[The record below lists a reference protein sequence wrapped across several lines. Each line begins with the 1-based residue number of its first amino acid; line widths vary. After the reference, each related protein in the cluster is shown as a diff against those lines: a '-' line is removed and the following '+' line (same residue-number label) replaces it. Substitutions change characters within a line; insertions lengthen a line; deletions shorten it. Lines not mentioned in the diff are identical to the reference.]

1 MALAASLEP
10 CYKTSDFIFK
20 YRGFVAAAMS
30 RSEQRAAALI
40 RRKGLA
46 HARELE
52 AKGISRSALRRLDAR
67 GAIERVSRG
76 VYALPGAVLTE
87 HHSLA
92 EASRLVPGGVIC
104 LLSALRFHELT
115 TQNPFEIWMAIDAKA
130 WRPRRD
136 ELKLHIVHFSGASFT
151 KGVEQHDAGGVRIRV
166 YSAAKTVAD
175 CFKFRNKI
183 GIDVAV
189 EALKD
194 FTRRYRGG
202 ANELARYARI
212 CRVSR
217 VMQPYLDAIS

>member
-1 MALAASLEP
+1 MRS
-10 CYKTSDFIFK
+10 
-20 YRGFVAAAMS
+20 VS
-30 RSEQRAAALI
+30 RPERLTVALI
-40 RRKGLA
+40 GKKGLVRT
-46 HARELE
+46 RELE
-52 AKGISRSALRRLDAR
+52 AKGVSRSAIRRLDTQ
-67 GAIERVSRG
+67 GKIERISRG
-76 VYALPGAVLTE
+76 VYGLPGVVLSE

-115 TQNPFEIWMAIDAKA
+115 TQNPFEIWIAVDSKA
-130 WRPRRD
+130 WRPKRD
-136 ELKLHIVHFSGASFT
+136 GLKLHIVHLSGASRT
-151 KGVEQHDAGGVRIRV
+151 EGIETHEAGGVRIRV

-212 CRVSR
+212 CRVHR
-217 VMQPYLDAIS
+217 IMQPYLDAIS

>member
-1 MALAASLEP
+1 ME
-10 CYKTSDFIFK
+10 
-20 YRGFVAAAMS
+20 R
-30 RSEQRAAALI
+30 
-40 RRKGLA
+40 
-46 HARELE
+46 
-52 AKGISRSALRRLDAR
+52 KGISRSELKRLNER
-67 GAIERVSRG
+67 GLVERVSRG

-92 EASRLVPGGVIC
+92 EATRLVPGGVIC
-104 LLSALRFHELT
+104 LLTALRFHGLT
-115 TQNPFEIWMAIDAKA
+115 TQNPFEVWMAIEAKA
-130 WRPRRD
+130 WRPERQQ
-136 ELKLHIVHFSGASFT
+136 LKLRIVHFSGRSFRD
-151 KGVEQHDAGGVRIRV
+151 GVEEHDVAGVRIRV

-194 FTRRYRGG
+194 FTRLHRGG
-202 ANELARYARI
+202 ANDLVRFARI

>member
-1 MALAASLEP
+1 MTRTAS
-10 CYKTSDFIFK
+10 
-20 YRGFVAAAMS
+20 
-30 RSEQRAAALI
+30 QRAALLL
-40 RRKGLA
+40 RRKGLV
-46 HARELE
+46 RSSELE
-52 AKGISRSALRRLDAR
+52 RKGISRSELKRLNER
-67 GAIERVSRG
+67 GVIERVARG

-104 LLSALRFHELT
+104 LLTALRFHGLT
-115 TQNPFEIWMAIDAKA
+115 TQNPFEVWMAIEAKA
-130 WRPRRD
+130 WRPKRD
-136 ELKLHIVHFSGASFT
+136 GLKLRIVHFSGRSFRE
-151 KGVEQHDAGGVRIRV
+151 GVEEHDIAGVRIRV

-194 FTRRYRGG
+194 YSRLHRSG
-202 ANELARYARI
+202 ANDLARFARI